1 MKKRSRA
8 HILIVEDTEENIDI
22 LMETLADDFS
32 ISVALNGLMALK
44 LVEKQKPD
52 LILLDIQM
60 PIMDGYETCQKL
72 KANPETADIPVM
84 FLTALTEE
92 GDESK
97 GLDMG
102 AVDFV
107 TKPYNPF
114 LVKAR
119 VRNQIELK
127 KHKDQLEDLVKDRT
141 ASLREAHEKLLLI
154 DDTKSDFLGA
164 ISHELRTPVNGVL
177 GVAQLAIDYIADDAM
192 KEQLSALFEI
202 GHERLIETI
211 DNGLLLAKLQTT
223 DEDILLEQADL
234 HAIVKK
240 ELEAIAPVFEEKAL
254 TAKIGGD
261 DIESV
266 RGNLQLFSQVFRT
279 ILRMC
284 VGMAGKE
291 KEISITIMDK
301 DEGRGIAF
309 SVEGEQFT
317 ETLLETIF
325 EPFSYERASS
335 YISDLGL
342 APPLAEKIVKVF
354 GGTLLLGNQ
363 EDSGVWVEVL
373 FPV

>member
-1 MKKRSRA
+1 MKNRSRA

-32 ISVALNGLMALK
+32 ISVALDGLMALK

-60 PIMDGYETCQKL
+60 PIMDGYETCEKL
-72 KANPETADIPVM
+72 KANPETANIPVM

-127 KHKDQLEDLVKDRT
+127 KHKDHLEDLVKERT
-141 ASLREAHEKLLLI
+141 ASLQDAHEKLRLI
-154 DDTKSDFLGA
+154 DGTKSDFLGA

-177 GVAQLAIDYIADDAM
+177 GVAQLALDYISDEAM
-192 KEQLSALFEI
+192 KEQLTTLFEI

-211 DNGLLLAKLQTT
+211 DNGLLLAKLQST
-223 DEDILLEQADL
+223 DEEIVLEQTDL
-234 HAIVKK
+234 QVIVKK
-240 ELEAIAPVFEEKAL
+240 ELEAIAPMFEEKVL
-254 TAKIGGD
+254 TAKITGD
-261 DIESV
+261 HIEPV
-266 RGNLQLFSQVFRT
+266 QGNLQLFSQVIRT
-279 ILRMC
+279 VLRMC
-284 VGMAGKE
+284 VSMAGREKDVSIAMVNKE
-291 KEISITIMDK
+291 
-301 DEGRGIAF
+301 EGRGIIF
-309 SVEGEQFT
+309 SVEGKVFT

-354 GGTLLLGNQ
+354 GGTLLLGNL
-363 EDSGVWVEVL
+363 EGRGVWVEVL
-373 FPV
+373 FPD